1 MYHHT
6 KNMTYPFVI
15 NHILKINAF
24 ENIEPIIP
32 IFKEV
37 IVSHLS
43 YSLEALLPYA
53 TWRIQEN
60 CPHRILESFISI
72 LCPISLRPAEG
83 MKMTCNSDY

>member
-32 IFKEV
+32 MFKEV
-37 IVSHLS
+37 VVSHFS
-43 YSLEALLPYA
+43 YPLKALLPYA
-53 TWRIQEN
+53 TWRIQDATEKYW
-60 CPHRILESFISI
+60 LWQ
-72 LCPISLRPAEG
+72 
-83 MKMTCNSDY
+83 